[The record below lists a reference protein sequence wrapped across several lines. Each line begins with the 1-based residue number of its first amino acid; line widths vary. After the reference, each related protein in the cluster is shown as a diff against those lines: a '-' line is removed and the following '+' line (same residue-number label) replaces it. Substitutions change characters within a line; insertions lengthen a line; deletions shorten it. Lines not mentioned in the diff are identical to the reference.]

1 MKNLPCPDT
10 NVLLKSACLDEFCW
24 LHEPASHTLENGEL
38 TIIPKP
44 NSDFF
49 RSPRGVTPLDN
60 APLWYVSVTGDFS
73 FRAHLKTDL
82 KGFGDAG
89 GLTIRASAE
98 EWAKLCIERSP
109 AGEINV
115 ISVVTDGISDDA
127 NNELLSGE
135 EAHLRITRRGDLIG
149 MHYSL
154 DGSSWRF
161 ARAFRFPGAQKGPL
175 LAGLHAQSPYGE
187 GCSAVFSELFF
198 SEQTVQDFKSGE

>member
-1 MKNLPCPDT
+1 MTNLPCPDK
-10 NVLLKSACLDEFCW
+10 NVLLSPACSNEFRW
-24 LHEPASHTLENGEL
+24 LHEPASSSLTNGKL
-38 TIIPKP
+38 TIAPKA

-49 RSPRGVTPLDN
+49 RSPKGVTPLDN

-82 KGFGDAG
+82 KAFGDAG
-89 GLTIRASAE
+89 GLTLRASAE
-98 EWAKLCIERSP
+98 QWAKLCIERSP

-127 NNELLSGE
+127 NNELLSGQ
-135 EAHLRITRRGDLIG
+135 EAHLRITKRGDLIG

-154 DGSSWRF
+154 DGNSWRF
-161 ARAFRFPGAQKGPL
+161 ARAFRFPGSGQRPL
-175 LAGLHAQSPYGE
+175 LAGVHAQSPYGE

-198 SEQTVQDFKSGE
+198 SEKTVQDFKSGE